1 MNRCGDH
8 KKNLQLYLD
17 DELSGDERDAFR
29 EHLETCEHCRAE
41 LEEEQSLSD
50 LLRRARPLYSA
61 SEELRARVESIVAEE
76 PDGFA
81 DSEFDFRQ
89 PAIHTYRRP
98 VQPSRP
104 TVRNWWAAVAG
115 FAAIALVF
123 AFVPSVIQR
132 VHASEYEDTAVSTH
146 RSYLEGTLPLE
157 IITDSPEEIAAWFDG
172 KVPFHVQ
179 LPASRPAPVGK
190 PAYRLNGAR
199 LVPFKGGQAA
209 MLVYHSQEEMVSL
222 LVASSKS
229 AIAANGDELRSNG
242 LTFHYISKGGFNVV
256 TWTNHDLTYALVS
269 SFHGSAQHSCLVC
282 HQNFADLDAFR

>member
-8 KKNLQLYLD
+8 KRNLQLYLD
-17 DELSGDERDAFR
+17 NELSGDERASFR
-29 EHLETCEHCRAE
+29 AHLETCDDCRAE
-41 LEEEQSLSD
+41 LEAEQSLSA
-50 LLRRARPLYSA
+50 LLRRAHPLYSA
-61 SEELRARVESIVAEE
+61 SEELRARVESIVAEK

-81 DSEFDFRQ
+81 DTELDFRQ
-89 PAIHTYRRP
+89 PTIDTYRRP

-104 TVRNWWAAVAG
+104 AVRNWWAAAAG
-115 FAAIALVF
+115 FAAIALVL

-132 VHASEYEDTAVSTH
+132 VHASEYEETAVSTH

-157 IITDSPEEIAAWFDG
+157 IITDSPEAIAAWFDG

-179 LPASRPAPVGK
+179 LPASRPGTGGK
-190 PAYRLNGAR
+190 PAYRLSGAR
-199 LVPFKGGQAA
+199 LVPFKGGHAA
-209 MLVYHSQEEMVSL
+209 MLVYHSREEMISL

-229 AIAANGDELRSNG
+229 AVAANGDELRSNG
-242 LTFHYISKGGFNVV
+242 LTFHYVSKGGFNVV

-282 HQNFADLDAFR
+282 HQNFADLDEFQ